1 MSPAMKNGNTL
12 DRRAA
17 VKHILADRGDALTVS
32 SLGGPSYDVAAIQV
46 DFEQDFP
53 LGGAM
58 GQATMVGLGLALS
71 QPKRRVIVFA
81 GDGEMLMSLGSLAT
95 IGAEKPDNLA
105 IVVID
110 NEYYAET
117 GMQRTHTG
125 RGVDL
130 AAVAAGCGFAVAR
143 TIRTTAELDEAA
155 PLIRSAPGP
164 VFATL
169 KVSTDIGPLFPR
181 NRDGVLQKAQFRR
194 ALLGKS

>member
-1 MSPAMKNGNTL
+1 MTENILN
-12 DRRAA
+12 RREA
-17 VKHILADRGDALTVS
+17 VRHILADRGDALTVS
-32 SLGGPSYDVAAIQV
+32 SLGGPSYDVAAINV
-46 DFEQDFP
+46 DFEHDFP

-58 GQATMVGLGLALS
+58 GQATMTGLGLALS

-110 NEYYAET
+110 NEHYAET

-125 RGVDL
+125 RGIDL
-130 AAVAAGCGFAVAR
+130 AGVAAACQFPVVR
-143 TIRTTAELDEAA
+143 TIRTPVELEEAA
-155 PLIRSAPGP
+155 PLIRRAPGP
-164 VFATL
+164 VFALL
-169 KVSTDIGPLFPR
+169 KVSSEIGPLFPR
-181 NRDGVLQKAQFRR
+181 NRDGVFQKMQFRR